1 MQVSGALLYFS
12 DYPLLRY
19 DALNEVQWA
28 YVWHWRQTRNVA
40 LYAVLFPFE
49 YAERTVL
56 ESLVPGDWSH
66 IESVK
71 HVRIYRLN
79 D

>member
-19 DALNEVQWA
+19 DALNKVQWA
-28 YVWHWRQTRNVA
+28 YVRHWRQTRNVA

-49 YAERTVL
+49 YSERTVL
-56 ESLVPGDWSH
+56 ESLVPGDWPQVG
-66 IESVK
+66 SVK